1 MGGSVPQLS
10 TFLHFPAEVTHPQEA
25 VVLRISVVQIE
36 INLVCFT
43 FIFVPFPKSF
53 NFFPITIIVRL
64 PINHRS
70 SSADTKLQKNCKPR
84 STITVIITATSYG
97 HIIQAGRLLPV
108 ISCLCKMA
116 KGLNCNH
123 PSPSQFPAPSS
134 RACSTGCYLH
144 LHYCKQLHCIDHVCA
159 VWQAACCHL

>member
-1 MGGSVPQLS
+1 MK
-10 TFLHFPAEVTHPQEA
+10 AEFCAARGVGWEAVSLNSAPSCTSLPRSAHPRQEA

-53 NFFPITIIVRL
+53 NFFPGTQHKVPSFSVPVKITIIVPL

-84 STITVIITATSYG
+84 STITVIITATSYCRN
-97 HIIQAGRLLPV
+97 ITCTTASSYNTVLIMYVQYGRLLAA
-108 ISCLCKMA
+108 ICES
-116 KGLNCNH
+116 
-123 PSPSQFPAPSS
+123 
-134 RACSTGCYLH
+134 
-144 LHYCKQLHCIDHVCA
+144 A
-159 VWQAACCHL
+159 VFS